1 MKERK
6 IMIQKGNRLSVR
18 RQSDLLELNRSG
30 LCFKGAEEVD
40 TLSAALIAEVYRQ
53 HPMYGYRRIQAHL
66 RDHGHM
72 IHRKCVLRLMRELR
86 IKAIYPAPKTTIRN
100 KAHEKYPCLLSEISV
115 TKPHQVW
122 QVDITYLR
130 INQGFLYL
138 TALIDM
144 RSRYVVGWS
153 LSNSLDTESCLR
165 ALENAI
171 VAHGIPEIINSD
183 QGSQFT
189 SHDWTQVLTS
199 KGILIS
205 MSGSGRSNDNAY
217 IERLWRSL
225 KYEWTFIKGTRTVE
239 DYKTLLPQFFEWYNS
254 RRPHQALGYKS
265 PARALEEFLYGY
277 VDKADALT
285 HIPTK
290 ASSTS
295 DSLILV

>member
-1 MKERK
+1 
-6 IMIQKGNRLSVR
+6 MIRKGNCLSVR
-18 RQSDLLELNRSG
+18 RQSDLLELNRSQ
-30 LCFKGAEEVD
+30 LYYKAYEDTD
-40 TLSAALIAEVYRQ
+40 TLRANLIAEAYRQ
-53 HPMYGYRRIQAHL
+53 YPMYGYRRIQAHL
-66 RDHGHM
+66 RDQGHVM
-72 IHRKCVLRLMRELR
+72 NRKCVLRLMRELQL
-86 IKAIYPAPKTTIRN
+86 KAIYPGPKTTVGN
-100 KAHEKYPCLLSEISV
+100 KAHEKHPYLLSGVTV

-130 INQGFLYL
+130 TNQGFLYL

-144 RSRYVVGWS
+144 GTRYVVGWS
-153 LSNSLDTESCLR
+153 LSNSLDTEGCLR

-171 VAHGIPEIINSD
+171 VAHGIPGTINSD

-189 SHDWTQVLTS
+189 SHDWIRALTG

-225 KYEWTFIKGTRTVE
+225 KYEWTFIKGARTVE

-254 RRPHQALGYKS
+254 KRPHQALGYQS
-265 PARALEEFLYGY
+265 PARALEDLLYGY
-277 VDKADALT
+277 VDKAVALP

-295 DSLILV
+295 DSLIFV

>member
-1 MKERK
+1 VKERK
-6 IMIQKGNRLSVR
+6 MMIQKGNRLSVR

-30 LCFKGAEEVD
+30 LYYKGAEDVD

-53 HPMYGYRRIQAHL
+53 YPMYGYRRIQAHL
-66 RDHGHM
+66 KDHGHV
-72 IHRKCVLRLMRELR
+72 INRKCVLRLMRELR
-86 IKAIYPAPKTTIRN
+86 IKAIYPAPKTTVRN
-100 KAHEKYPCLLSEISV
+100 KAHEKYPYLLRGITV

-130 INQGFLYL
+130 TTQGFLYL

-144 RSRYVVGWS
+144 GSRYVVGWS
-153 LSNSLDTESCLR
+153 LSNSLDTEGCLR

-171 VAHGIPEIINSD
+171 VVHGIPEIINSD

-189 SHDWTQVLTS
+189 SHDWTQALTS

-225 KYEWTFIKGTRTVE
+225 KYEWTFIKGARTVE
-239 DYKTLLPQFFEWYNS
+239 DYKTLLPQFFKWYNS
-254 RRPHQALGYKS
+254 QRPHQALGYKT
-265 PARALEEFLYGY
+265 PAKALEELLYGY
-277 VDKADALT
+277 VDKARALP

-295 DSLILV
+295 DSLIFV

>member
-1 MKERK
+1 M
-6 IMIQKGNRLSVR
+6 MIQKGNRLSVR

-30 LCFKGAEEVD
+30 LYYKGAEDVD
-40 TLSAALIAEVYRQ
+40 TLSAALIAAVYRQ
-53 HPMYGYRRIQAHL
+53 YPMYGYRRIQAHL
-66 RDHGHM
+66 KDHGHV
-72 IHRKCVLRLMRELR
+72 INRKCVLRLMRELR
-86 IKAIYPAPKTTIRN
+86 IKAIYPAPKTTVRN
-100 KAHEKYPCLLSEISV
+100 KAHEKYPYLLRGITV

-130 INQGFLYL
+130 TNQGFLYL

-153 LSNSLDTESCLR
+153 LSNSLDTEGCLR

-171 VAHGIPEIINSD
+171 FAHGIPEIINSD

-189 SHDWTQVLTS
+189 SHDWTQALTS

-225 KYEWTFIKGTRTVE
+225 KYEWAFIKGARTVE

-254 RRPHQALGYKS
+254 QRPHQALGYKT
-265 PARALEEFLYGY
+265 PARALEELLYGY
-277 VDKADALT
+277 VDKAAALT

-290 ASSTS
+290 ATSTA
-295 DSLILV
+295 DSLIFV

>member
-1 MKERK
+1 M
-6 IMIQKGNRLSVR
+6 MIRKGNRLSVR
-18 RQSDLLELNRSG
+18 KQSDLLRLNRSG
-30 LCFKGAEEVD
+30 LYYQAYED
-40 TLSAALIAEVYRQ
+40 TDPLSASLIAEVYRQ
-53 HPMYGYRRIQAHL
+53 YPMYGYRRIQAHL
-66 RDHGHM
+66 KDHGHV
-72 IHRKCVLRLMRELR
+72 INRKSVLRLMRELR
-86 IKAIYPAPKTTIRN
+86 LKAIYPAPKTTVRN
-100 KAHEKYPCLLSEISV
+100 KAHEKHAYLLSGITV
-115 TKPHQVW
+115 TKPHQAW

-130 INQGFLYL
+130 TNQGFLYL

-144 RSRYVVGWS
+144 GSRYVVGWS

-165 ALENAI
+165 AFEGAI
-171 VAHGIPEIINSD
+171 LTHGTPEIINSD

-189 SHDWTQVLTS
+189 SHDWTQALAS

-225 KYEWTFIKGTRTVE
+225 KYEWTFIKGARTIE

-254 RRPHQALGYKS
+254 QRPHQALGYKT
-265 PARALEEFLYGY
+265 PARALEELLYGY
-277 VDKADALT
+277 VDKAAALP

-295 DSLILV
+295 DSLIFV

>member
-1 MKERK
+1 M
-6 IMIQKGNRLSVR
+6 MIRKGNRLSVR
-18 RQSDLLELNRSG
+18 RQSDLLTLNRSR
-30 LCFKGAEEVD
+30 LYYQAAED
-40 TLSAALIAEVYRQ
+40 TDTVRANLIGEAYRQ
-53 HPMYGYRRIQAHL
+53 YPMYGYRRIQAHL
-66 RDHGHM
+66 KDHGHV
-72 IHRKCVLRLMRELR
+72 INRKCVLRIMRELR
-86 IKAIYPAPKTTIRN
+86 LKAIYPAPKTTVRN
-100 KAHEKYPCLLSEISV
+100 QAHEKYPYLLSGITI

-130 INQGFLYL
+130 TNQGFLYL

-171 VAHGIPEIINSD
+171 VVHGVPEMINSD

-189 SHDWTQVLTS
+189 SHDWTQALTS
-199 KGILIS
+199 KGVLVS

-225 KYEWTFIKGTRTVE
+225 KYEWTFIKGARTVE
-239 DYKTLLPQFFEWYNS
+239 DYQTLLPQFFEWYNS
-254 RRPHQALGYKS
+254 QRPHQALGYKA
-265 PARALEEFLYGY
+265 PARALEELLYGY
-277 VDKADALT
+277 VDKASALP

-290 ASSTS
+290 AASTS
-295 DSLILV
+295 DSLIFV

>member
-1 MKERK
+1 VKERK
-6 IMIQKGNRLSVR
+6 MMIQKGSPLSVR
-18 RQSDLLELNRSG
+18 RQSELLEFNRSR
-30 LCFKGAEEVD
+30 LYYKAHEETD
-40 TLSAALIAEVYRQ
+40 TVRANLIAEAYRQ

-66 RDHGHM
+66 KDHGEV
-72 IHRKCVLRLMRELR
+72 INRKCVLRLMRELQL
-86 IKAIYPAPKTTIRN
+86 KAIYPAPKTTVGN
-100 KAHEKYPCLLSEISV
+100 KAHEKSPYLLSGV
-115 TKPHQVW
+115 TGILPHQAW

-130 INQGFLYL
+130 TNQGFLYL
-138 TALIDM
+138 SALIDM

-153 LSNSLDTESCLR
+153 LSNSLDTEGCLR

-171 VAHGIPEIINSD
+171 VVHGIPEMINSD

-189 SHDWTQVLTS
+189 SHDWTQALAS

-205 MSGSGRSNDNAY
+205 MSGQGRSNDNAY

-225 KYEWTFIKGTRTVE
+225 KCEWTFIKGARTVE

-254 RRPHQALGYKS
+254 KRPHQALGYKT
-265 PARALEEFLYGY
+265 PARALEELLYGY
-277 VDKADALT
+277 VDKARALP

-295 DSLILV
+295 DSLIFV

>member
-1 MKERK
+1 M
-6 IMIQKGNRLSVR
+6 MIQKGNHLSVR
-18 RQSDLLELNRSG
+18 RQSDLLELNRSR
-30 LCFKGAEEVD
+30 LYYNAYED
-40 TLSAALIAEVYRQ
+40 TDTVRANLIAEAYRQ
-53 HPMYGYRRIQAHL
+53 YPMYGYRRIQAHL
-66 RDHGHM
+66 RDQGHVM
-72 IHRKCVLRLMRELR
+72 NRKCVLRLMRELQL
-86 IKAIYPAPKTTIRN
+86 KAIYPAPKTTIRN
-100 KAHEKYPCLLSEISV
+100 KAHEKYPYLLSGIVV
-115 TKPHQVW
+115 TKPHHVW

-130 INQGFLYL
+130 TSQGFLYL

-144 RSRYVVGWS
+144 ATRYVVGWS

-171 VAHGIPEIINSD
+171 VSYGIPGIINSD

-189 SHDWTQVLTS
+189 SHDWTQALTS

-225 KYEWTFIKGTRTVE
+225 KYEWTFIKGARTVE
-239 DYKTLLPQFFEWYNS
+239 DYKTLLPQFFEWYNFK
-254 RRPHQALGYKS
+254 RPHQALGHKA
-265 PARALEEFLYGY
+265 PAKVLEELLYGY
-277 VDKADALT
+277 VDKAAALT

-295 DSLILV
+295 DSLIFV

>member
-1 MKERK
+1 
-6 IMIQKGNRLSVR
+6 MIGKGKRLSVR
-18 RQSDLLELNRSG
+18 KQSDLLGLNRSR
-30 LCFKGAEEVD
+30 LYYKAAEDTD
-40 TLSAALIAEVYRQ
+40 TLSAALIEEVYRQ
-53 HPMYGYRRIQAHL
+53 YPMYGYRRIQAHL
-66 RDHGHM
+66 KDHGYV
-72 IHRKCVLRLMRELR
+72 INRKCVLRLMRELG

-100 KAHEKYPCLLSEISV
+100 KAHEKHAYLLSGITV

-130 INQGFLYL
+130 TSQGFLYL

-171 VAHGIPEIINSD
+171 VGHGIPEIINSD

-189 SHDWTQVLTS
+189 SHDWTEALTS

-225 KYEWTFIKGTRTVE
+225 KYEWTFIKGARTVQ

-254 RRPHQALGYKS
+254 QRPHQALAYKT
-265 PARALEEFLYGY
+265 PARALEELLYGY
-277 VDKADALT
+277 VDKAVALT

-290 ASSTS
+290 TSSTS
-295 DSLILV
+295 DSLIFV

>member
-1 MKERK
+1 VKERK
-6 IMIQKGNRLSVR
+6 MMIGKGNRLSVR
-18 RQSDLLELNRSG
+18 RQSELLALNRSR
-30 LCFKGAEEVD
+30 LYYKTAED
-40 TLSAALIAEVYRQ
+40 TDTVRANLIEEVYRQ
-53 HPMYGYRRIQAHL
+53 YPMYGYRRIQAHL
-66 RDHGHM
+66 KDHGYV
-72 IHRKCVLRLMRELR
+72 INRKCVLRLMRELR
-86 IKAIYPAPKTTIRN
+86 IKAIYPAPKTTVRN
-100 KAHEKYPCLLSEISV
+100 QAHKKYPYLLRGIAV

-130 INQGFLYL
+130 TKQGFLYL

-165 ALENAI
+165 ALEDAI
-171 VAHGIPEIINSD
+171 LTHGIPEIINSD

-189 SHDWTQVLTS
+189 SHDWTQALTS

-225 KYEWTFIKGTRTVE
+225 KYEWTFIKGARTVE

-254 RRPHQALGYKS
+254 KRPHQALGYKT
-265 PARALEEFLYGY
+265 PARALEELLYGY
-277 VDKADALT
+277 VDKAGALT

-295 DSLILV
+295 DSLIFV